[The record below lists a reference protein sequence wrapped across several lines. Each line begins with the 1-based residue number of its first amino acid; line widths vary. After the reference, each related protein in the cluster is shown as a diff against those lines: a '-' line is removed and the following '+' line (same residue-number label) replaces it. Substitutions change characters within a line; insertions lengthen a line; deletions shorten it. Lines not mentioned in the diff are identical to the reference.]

1 MRLTLKSNEV
11 MELMETIVKLNYPLY
26 SKIQKQYNENIN
38 RDITRKRSSIQE
50 ATKSRERTAKNK
62 ILNAINILR
71 LQGKDITPYAV
82 TKESGC
88 SYNTVKKHYS
98 KGVTDGR

>member
-1 MRLTLKSNEV
+1 MRLTLTDDEV
-11 MELMETIVKLNYPLY
+11 MELMKSIAKSNYPLY
-26 SKIQKQYNENIN
+26 SKIQKQYEANIN
-38 RDITRKRSSIQE
+38 RDKSKKRSSIQE

-71 LQGKDITPYAV
+71 LQRKEITAYAI

>member
-1 MRLTLKSNEV
+1 MRLTLNSDEV
-11 MELMETIVKLNYPLY
+11 QELIQLLSTQHPRLCSKLSL
-26 SKIQKQYNENIN
+26 QYQENICRN
-38 RDITRKRSSIQE
+38 LSKKQSSIQE

-71 LQGKDITPYAV
+71 LQGKDITLYAI

-88 SYNTVKKHYS
+88 SYNTVKKYYS